1 MSTAEPPQ
9 GANCAPSGGSAVAEL
24 SNEAASVGGQSVAQ
38 DLTLPAVPPPAPGD
52 HPLRDRVVTMLFVIA
67 IAWPALALIFTWS
80 RTITRFENRPMAPW
94 PSPALSREFP
104 AAFDRAFS
112 DRFGGRDTLV
122 RAHHGSLLLLFGVS
136 SLPNVMRGTDGWF
149 YWLGEDSHSLDRH
162 YRGTMRVAQSEVDNT
177 VAEFARR
184 KEWLAARGI
193 AYVVAVV
200 PEKFTIY
207 PEHLPSWVARSP
219 LPTPYDRLRAAMDKD
234 GRVAFVDLRAPL
246 FAAKARERVYYKTDS
261 HWNYNGAIVGY
272 DEIMRAVQKAL
283 PEKLTSVAPVKRP
296 AHAVGDIYRGDL
308 LLMLGMPARV
318 GEDDV
323 APLGKVLA
331 DVASRCARRT
341 DKDEFQGFEFYAC
354 NRPGLPRAVV
364 LRDSMAIS
372 LIPLLSENFSRVVYV
387 STRKLDRALIEREKP
402 DIVIEELVERSLHA
416 PGASPMN

>member
-1 MSTAEPPQ
+1 
-9 GANCAPSGGSAVAEL
+9 
-24 SNEAASVGGQSVAQ
+24 
-38 DLTLPAVPPPAPGD
+38 
-52 HPLRDRVVTMLFVIA
+52 
-67 IAWPALALIFTWS
+67 
-80 RTITRFENRPMAPW
+80 MAPW
-94 PSPALSREFP
+94 PTPALSREFP

-112 DRFGGRDTLV
+112 DRFGGRDALV

-136 SLPNVMRGTDGWF
+136 SLPNVMPGTDGWF
-149 YWLGEDSHSLDRH
+149 YWLGEDAHSLDRH
-162 YRGTMRVAQSEVDNT
+162 YRGTLPVAQSEVDNT

-184 KEWLAARGI
+184 KQWLAARGI

-219 LPTPYDRLRAAMDKD
+219 LPTPYDRLRAAMARD

-246 FAAKARERVYYKTDS
+246 LAAKARERVYYKTDS

-283 PEKLTSVAPVKRP
+283 PSMLTSVAPVKRP
-296 AHAVGDIYRGDL
+296 AYTAGVDVYRGDL

-341 DKDEFQGFEFYAC
+341 DKDEFPGFEFYAC
-354 NRPGLPRAVV
+354 DRPGLPRAVV

-387 STRKLDRALIEREKP
+387 STRELDRALIEREKP
-402 DIVIEELVERSLHA
+402 DIVIEELVERSLHTR
-416 PGASPMN
+416 PGRCR